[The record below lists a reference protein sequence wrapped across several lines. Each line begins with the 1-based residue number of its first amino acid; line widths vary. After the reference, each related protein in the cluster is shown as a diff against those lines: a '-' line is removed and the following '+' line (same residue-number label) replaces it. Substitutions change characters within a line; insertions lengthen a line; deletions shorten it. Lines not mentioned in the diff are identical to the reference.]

1 MIALLAATLLLQQ
14 GRAPEVMLAVDRDR
28 VAPGEIV
35 TFSIRVTSEVPDPIR
50 VDLPALGGFEVE
62 SRSERSDVSTG
73 PSPGRTTWIELK
85 LRATTPGEWRLG
97 PVNVRQGIAF
107 AQSDAVDVT
116 IAGGA
121 PAPVMGSIS
130 TRLAR
135 LIQRAPPPDVL
146 AAAGITVALSDA
158 SVVVGE
164 QVDVVTIAWFER
176 ETRQRLRRAP
186 TVESPQIEGVWT
198 YPQAVP
204 GGIAASRQ
212 VNGRWYDLFVLHQV
226 AFPLT
231 PGRFAVSAAK
241 LTYNLPLA
249 YQFFSQE
256 ERFTLQ
262 SEATSFAAR
271 ALPDAGR
278 RPDFAGAVGH
288 GLTITRRLTPP
299 AGRQGEAF
307 NAEVEIRGEG
317 NVALWPEP
325 ATRWPAGVRVYPE
338 ASEERPGLTDGRFG
352 GSKVFRYL
360 VIPDSAG
367 TLSLSPLEYAY
378 FDPVEGR
385 YDRVPIPSLSA
396 VVAPRGERVVA
407 RAEPPPIRLDLRV
420 PVALRALRALPG
432 PAWWLLALAPVA
444 AWLLPRVPR
453 RRPRVARASLPS
465 ATLAEAERRL
475 GRALR
480 RFGERGE
487 DAGPLQE
494 LKAQVEAAR
503 FAPGGAGPERALL
516 ARVEAALAAAGE
528 GGGRGGP
535 RWRRRAGF
543 GLLLALVG
551 AQAMPAQSG
560 PEQLYEAGAYRAAA
574 AGFLRRAL
582 LAPEVTTHWFNLGDA
597 AFRAGDDA
605 AALAAWVRAG
615 RLSPRDG
622 GVRRALL
629 LVPPADSRAAEA
641 LWLAPVTPEELA
653 LLALVL
659 WFAGW
664 GGVLWTRE
672 WKGRWLV
679 LLGAAAVL
687 AGAGALLQRHYA
699 NPIAIAAANQQLR
712 LSPHELAPAVGEVTA
727 LGTVALEERRGDWV
741 RVVVS
746 GGPRGWLEVRS
757 LVPVAGPQVP

>member
-1 MIALLAATLLLQQ
+1 MIALLAAALLLQQ

-28 VAPGEIV
+28 VTPGDVI
-35 TFSIRVTSEVPDPIR
+35 TFSIRVTSDAPDPIR
-50 VDLPALGGFEVE
+50 VDLPSLGGFEVE

-97 PVNVRQGIAF
+97 PVNVRQGAAY

-121 PAPVMGSIS
+121 PAPVTGNI
-130 TRLAR
+130 TPRLAR
-135 LIQRAPPPDVL
+135 ILQRAPPPDVL
-146 AAAGITVALSDA
+146 GAAGITVALSDPG
-158 SVVVGE
+158 VVVGE

-186 TVESPQIEGVWT
+186 TVEAPQIEGVWA

-204 GGIAASRQ
+204 GGIAASRL

-231 PGRFAVSAAK
+231 PGRFGVSAAK

-256 ERFTLQ
+256 ERYSLQ
-262 SEATSFAAR
+262 SETTSFAAR
-271 ALPDAGR
+271 ALPAEGR

-288 GLTITRRLTPP
+288 GLSITRRLTPP

-307 NAEVEIRGEG
+307 NVEVEIRGEG

-325 ATRWPAGVRVYPE
+325 ATRWPASVRVYPE
-338 ASEERPGLTDGRFG
+338 ASEERPGLTEGRFG

-360 VIPDSAG
+360 AIPDSAG
-367 TLSLSPLEYAY
+367 TLALPPLEYAY
-378 FDPVEGR
+378 YDPVEAR
-385 YDRVPIPSLSA
+385 YDRVPVAALAA

-420 PVALRALRALPG
+420 PVALRVRRALPG
-432 PAWWLLALAPVA
+432 AVWWLLALVPLA

-453 RRPRVARASLPS
+453 RRARTASPSLPS
-465 ATLAEAERRL
+465 ATLADAERRL
-475 GRALR
+475 NRALR

-487 DAGPLQE
+487 DGGALQA
-494 LKAQVEAAR
+494 LKAQVQAAR
-503 FAPGGAGPERALL
+503 FAPEGPGPERALL
-516 ARVEAALAAAGE
+516 AQVEAALVAAGE

-535 RWRRRAGF
+535 RWRQRAGF
-543 GLLLALVG
+543 GLLLLLVSAG
-551 AQAMPAQSG
+551 PLATQSG
-560 PEQLYEAGAYRAAA
+560 PEQLYQAGAYRAAA
-574 AGFLRRAL
+574 AGFLRRAA
-582 LAPEVTTHWFNLGDA
+582 LAPQVTTHWFNLGDA

-605 AALAAWVRAG
+605 VALTAWVRAG

-641 LWLAPVTPEELA
+641 LWVAPVTPEELG
-653 LLALVL
+653 LLALIIWL
-659 WFAGW
+659 AGW
-664 GGVLWTRE
+664 GGVLWTRQ

-687 AGAGALLQRHYA
+687 AGAAALLHRHYSEPVA
-699 NPIAIAAANQQLR
+699 VALDNQQLR
-712 LSPHELAPAVGEVTA
+712 LSPHELAPAVGEVPA
-727 LGTVALEERRGDWV
+727 LGTVELEEQRGDWV
-741 RVVVS
+741 RVVAA
-746 GGPRGWLEVRS
+746 GGQRGWLEVRS
-757 LVPVAGPQVP
+757 MVPLLRPRVP